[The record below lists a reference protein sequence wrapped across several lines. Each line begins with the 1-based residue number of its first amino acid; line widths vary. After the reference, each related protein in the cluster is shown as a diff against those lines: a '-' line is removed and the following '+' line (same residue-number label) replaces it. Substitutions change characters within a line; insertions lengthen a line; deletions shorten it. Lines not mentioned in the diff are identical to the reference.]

1 MFTVSETVNDVL
13 RSHLP
18 GTNTLATNNIVISGY
33 FLLHINNLMVKF
45 LFTFILHS
53 FVVSVAKP
61 KQNTESEKIVKIM
74 MKSVISFSF
83 MSLLVLMASVYC
95 EEKPESKLK
104 IGIKKRVSWVRKSIL
119 REKSSKDFHEIFF
132 LITSE
137 PIAFIF

>member
-1 MFTVSETVNDVL
+1 
-13 RSHLP
+13 
-18 GTNTLATNNIVISGY
+18 
-33 FLLHINNLMVKF
+33 MVKF